1 MKRVAVFTLNA
12 AAATI
17 SLAQTF
23 PPVTVTATR
32 TEQNP
37 FDVPASVSV
46 IDGDELRAAGRPEL
60 SLSESI
66 ASVPGVNARDRQNYA
81 QDMQLSIRGFG
92 ARSTFG
98 VRGVRIYVDGIPAT
112 MPDGQGQTSN
122 IDLASAGKVE
132 VLRGPFSVLWGNSSG
147 GVVEV
152 DTEPGQGAPRLTANV
167 ISGSDG
173 LEHPGLRLT
182 GSSGNVGYVFSANH
196 LGLDGYREHS
206 SVTRDIGNA
215 RIDIK
220 AGEGRTWTLVANSVD
235 LRADDPL
242 GLSRAQLEAAPQSVD
257 AAAITFDT
265 RKTVHQQQL
274 GLIHEARLSAEDRLR
289 VLLYAGTRGTQQFQS
304 IPVAPQLNPLHPGGV
319 IGLDRDYAGTDI
331 RWTHKAGV
339 ALEVVGGLAYDRM
352 REHRRGWQNFIG
364 TDLGVQGALRRD
376 EDNTVDNIDPYLQGV
391 WKAGDRWTLTAGVRH
406 SSVRFRSS
414 DHYIAGANGDDSGS
428 VRYSATLPA
437 IATMFAVTT
446 QLHAYAA
453 YGRGFETP
461 TLNELAYRPGGAPGL
476 NFALNPSTSNNVE
489 IGLKG
494 REAARFEW
502 NAALFDTHTKD
513 EIVVLTNTGGRS
525 TFRNAGSTRRRG
537 VEFDGSVKIAR
548 DTRLQLAQTFVDAF
562 YDDGNRI
569 PGVARSF
576 TALELARRPT
586 QGWQAGA
593 ELRHSSRVWVNDANS
608 EAAPSFTTVAL
619 DAGYAVEIHRWSV
632 SAAARVDNVFNRR
645 YAGSV
650 IVNEGN
656 GRYYEPAPGRNYTV
670 KLTGTYAF

>member
-17 SLAQTF
+17 SLAQTL

-152 DTEPGQGAPRLTANV
+152 DTEPGQGAPRLTTNV
-167 ISGSDG
+167 ISGSYG

-206 SVTRDIGNA
+206 SVTRDIGNV

-242 GLSRAQLEAAPQSVD
+242 GLSRAQFETAPRSVD
-257 AAAITFDT
+257 AAALTFDT

-289 VLLYAGTRGTQQFQS
+289 VLLYAGIRGTQQFQS

-331 RWTHKAGV
+331 RWTHEADA

-376 EDNTVDNIDPYLQGV
+376 EDNTVDNLDLYLQSV
-391 WKAGDRWTLTAGVRH
+391 WKASDRWTLTAGARRSTLH
-406 SSVRFRSS
+406 FRSE

-437 IATMFAVTT
+437 IAMMFAVTS

-476 NFALNPSTSNNVE
+476 NFALNPSTSNNFE

-502 NAALFDTHTKD
+502 TAALFDTHTKD

-608 EAAPSFTTVAL
+608 EAAPSFTTLAL
-619 DAGYAVEIHRWSV
+619 DAGYAVAINRWSV
-632 SAAARVDNVFNRR
+632 ATAARVDNVFNRR

>member
-1 MKRVAVFTLNA
+1 
-12 AAATI
+12 
-17 SLAQTF
+17 
-23 PPVTVTATR
+23 
-32 TEQNP
+32 
-37 FDVPASVSV
+37 
-46 IDGDELRAAGRPEL
+46 
-60 SLSESI
+60 
-66 ASVPGVNARDRQNYA
+66 
-81 QDMQLSIRGFG
+81 
-92 ARSTFG
+92 
-98 VRGVRIYVDGIPAT
+98 
-112 MPDGQGQTSN
+112 
-122 IDLASAGKVE
+122 
-132 VLRGPFSVLWGNSSG
+132 
-147 GVVEV
+147 
-152 DTEPGQGAPRLTANV
+152 
-167 ISGSDG
+167 
-173 LEHPGLRLT
+173 
-182 GSSGNVGYVFSANH
+182 
-196 LGLDGYREHS
+196 
-206 SVTRDIGNA
+206 
-215 RIDIK
+215 
-220 AGEGRTWTLVANSVD
+220 
-235 LRADDPL
+235 
-242 GLSRAQLEAAPQSVD
+242 
-257 AAAITFDT
+257 
-265 RKTVHQQQL
+265 
-274 GLIHEARLSAEDRLR
+274 
-289 VLLYAGTRGTQQFQS
+289 
-304 IPVAPQLNPLHPGGV
+304 LH
-319 IGLDRDYAGTDI
+319 
-331 RWTHKAGV
+331 
-339 ALEVVGGLAYDRM
+339 
-352 REHRRGWQNFIG
+352 
-364 TDLGVQGALRRD
+364 
-376 EDNTVDNIDPYLQGV
+376 
-391 WKAGDRWTLTAGVRH
+391 
-406 SSVRFRSS
+406 FRSE

-437 IATMFAVTT
+437 IAMMFAVTS

-476 NFALNPSTSNNVE
+476 NFALNPSTSNNFE

-502 NAALFDTHTKD
+502 TAALFDTHTKD

-608 EAAPSFTTVAL
+608 EAAPSFTTLAL
-619 DAGYAVEIHRWSV
+619 DAGYAVAINRWSV
-632 SAAARVDNVFNRR
+632 ATAARVDNVFNRR